1 MFEKLAREKEMKMKE
16 EEEARQKKLLQDNL
30 EEKTKLELERRE
42 RERLSKLE
50 EEHLRNLALMV
61 EEKQTSLSRVQSEFE
76 IAEKMKQE
84 VEESIRLAEKEGR
97 KKLMKEEEER
107 ILHSLRAAIE
117 SHLGLKKPGGERT
130 FLNALPLSHHE
141 KSELGKKYL
150 RPPAPK
156 AWTEDP
162 DMWLDTN
169 NIADVMNQ
177 YEEART
183 KNGVKEFEFMGP
195 FPIDFA
201 APDPYKKGAAG
212 EKKCLMNEICEIRVQ
227 QALENGTKSIGIVYN
242 LDPHYKSGSHWVAN
256 YIDLAGHTCY
266 YFDSYGM
273 KPPPQVE
280 TFMKWLA
287 VQDPTMKLQS
297 NARRLQYSNTECG
310 MYCIY
315 MIIRMLEGDQFLQIT
330 RRKPKD
336 ADMLDLRDW
345 IFST

>member
-1 MFEKLAREKEMKMKE
+1 M
-16 EEEARQKKLLQDNL
+16 
-30 EEKTKLELERRE
+30 
-42 RERLSKLE
+42 
-50 EEHLRNLALMV
+50 
-61 EEKQTSLSRVQSEFE
+61 
-76 IAEKMKQE
+76 
-84 VEESIRLAEKEGR
+84 
-97 KKLMKEEEER
+97 
-107 ILHSLRAAIE
+107 IE
-117 SHLGLKKPGGERT
+117 SKIHLKKPGAQRT
-130 FLNALPLSHHE
+130 FLNALPLSQHE
-141 KSELGKKYL
+141 KLDLGKKYL
-150 RPPAPK
+150 RPAAPK
-156 AWTEDP
+156 AWTDDP

-177 YEEART
+177 YEEARN

-315 MIIRMLEGDQFLQIT
+315 MIIRMLEGDKFLEIT

>member
-1 MFEKLAREKEMKMKE
+1 MLGLLGGRKRATRKQLKKGLFTRKHKEANPGPSQCHPSLGNIPPGSGCLPMEVLSK
-16 EEEARQKKLLQDNL
+16 AAKKLHIHDTSADAPTLRKMIQ
-30 EEKTKLELERRE
+30 
-42 RERLSKLE
+42 SKV
-50 EEHLRNLALMV
+50 NV
-61 EEKQTSLSRVQSEFE
+61 S
-76 IAEKMKQE
+76 
-84 VEESIRLAEKEGR
+84 
-97 KKLMKEEEER
+97 
-107 ILHSLRAAIE
+107 
-117 SHLGLKKPGGERT
+117 GGERT
-130 FLNALPLSHHE
+130 FLNALPLSQHE
-141 KSELGKKYL
+141 KSVLGKKYL

-156 AWTEDP
+156 EWTQDP

-183 KNGVKEFEFMGP
+183 VNGVKEFEFMGP

-201 APDPYKKGAAG
+201 APDPYNKGDNG
-212 EKKCLMNEICEIRVQ
+212 EKKCLMNEVCEIRIQ
-227 QALENGTKSIGIVYN
+227 KALENGTKSIGIVYN

-287 VQDPTMKLQS
+287 TQDPMMKLQS
-297 NARRLQYSNTECG
+297 NARRLQHSNTECG

-315 MIIRMLEGDQFLQIT
+315 MIIRMLEGDQFVQIT

-336 ADMLDLRDW
+336 AYMLDLRDW

>member
-1 MFEKLAREKEMKMKE
+1 MLGLLGGRKRATRKPYKKGLFTRKHKEANPGPSQCHPSLGTIPPGSGCLPIDVLSK
-16 EEEARQKKLLQDNL
+16 AAKKLHVYDTSTDAPTLRKIIQ
-30 EEKTKLELERRE
+30 
-42 RERLSKLE
+42 SKV
-50 EEHLRNLALMV
+50 NV
-61 EEKQTSLSRVQSEFE
+61 S
-76 IAEKMKQE
+76 
-84 VEESIRLAEKEGR
+84 
-97 KKLMKEEEER
+97 
-107 ILHSLRAAIE
+107 
-117 SHLGLKKPGGERT
+117 GGERT
-130 FLNALPLSHHE
+130 FLNALPLSQHE
-141 KSELGKKYL
+141 KSVLGKKYL

-156 AWTEDP
+156 EWTQDP

-183 KNGVKEFEFMGP
+183 VNGVKEFEFMGP

-201 APDPYKKGAAG
+201 APDPYNKSNNG
-212 EKKCLMNEICEIRVQ
+212 EKKCLMNEICEIRIQ
-227 QALENGTKSIGIVYN
+227 KALENGTKSIGIVYN

-256 YIDLAGHTCY
+256 YIDLAGHACY

-287 VQDPTMKLQS
+287 TQDPMMKLQS
-297 NARRLQYSNTECG
+297 NARRLQHSNTECG

-315 MIIRMLEGDQFLQIT
+315 MIIRMLEGDQFVQIT

-336 ADMLDLRDW
+336 AYMLDLRDW

>member
-1 MFEKLAREKEMKMKE
+1 MFTSLGGKQRRTHKRFK
-16 EEEARQKKLLQDNL
+16 KKLFTRKGKQPGPGPSQCHPSLGSIAPGQGCLPMDTLQ
-30 EEKTKLELERRE
+30 KAAAKLHLPADSPSLRQLIE
-42 RERLSKLE
+42 SKL
-50 EEHLRNLALMV
+50 N
-61 EEKQTSLSRVQSEFE
+61 
-76 IAEKMKQE
+76 I
-84 VEESIRLAEKEGR
+84 
-97 KKLMKEEEER
+97 
-107 ILHSLRAAIE
+107 
-117 SHLGLKKPGGERT
+117 KKPGGERS

-141 KSELGKKYL
+141 KLELGKKYL
-150 RPPAPK
+150 RPAAPK
-156 AWTEDP
+156 EWTDDP

-177 YEEART
+177 YEEARNR
-183 KNGVKEFEFMGP
+183 NGVKEFEFMGP

-201 APDPYKKGAAG
+201 AADPYKKGADG
-212 EKKCLMNEICEIRVQ
+212 QKKCLMNEVCEIRVQ
-227 QALENGTKSIGIVYN
+227 KALENGTKSIGIVYN

-273 KPPPQVE
+273 KPPPQIE

-287 VQDPTMKLQS
+287 VQDPSMKLQS

-315 MIIRMLEGDQFLQIT
+315 MIIRMLEGDKFVQIT

-336 ADMLDLRDW
+336 ADMLDFRDW

>member
-1 MFEKLAREKEMKMKE
+1 MFASMGGKQRKTRRRGKKRLFSRKLTQPGPGPSQCHPSLGNIPPGQGCLPLDIL
-16 EEEARQKKLLQDNL
+16 QKAA
-30 EEKTKLELERRE
+30 TKL
-42 RERLSKLE
+42 
-50 EEHLRNLALMV
+50 HLDANPSVDYSA
-61 EEKQTSLSRVQSEFE
+61 
-76 IAEKMKQE
+76 
-84 VEESIRLAEKEGR
+84 
-97 KKLMKEEEER
+97 
-107 ILHSLRAAIE
+107 LRAMIE
-117 SHLGLKKPGGERT
+117 AKVKVKKPGGERS
-130 FLNALPLSHHE
+130 FLEALPLSQHE
-141 KSELGKKYL
+141 KTSLSKIYL
-150 RPPAPK
+150 RPAAPK
-156 AWTEDP
+156 EWTEDP

-183 KNGVKEFEFMGP
+183 KNGIKEFEFMGP

-201 APDPYKKGAAG
+201 APDPYNKKADG

-227 QALENGTKSIGIVYN
+227 EALANGTKSIGIVYN

-297 NARRLQYSNTECG
+297 NGRRLQYSNTECG

-336 ADMLDLRDW
+336 ADMIDLRDW

>member
-1 MFEKLAREKEMKMKE
+1 MVLSRGGRLRRTRKRNGKRLFTRRGDKQPDPGPSQCHPSLGRVAPSHGCLPLDILKDV
-16 EEEARQKKLLQDNL
+16 A
-30 EEKTKLELERRE
+30 TKLGVDPETAYPL
-42 RERLSKLE
+42 
-50 EEHLRNLALMV
+50 LR
-61 EEKQTSLSRVQSEFE
+61 KE
-76 IAEKMKQE
+76 IAAKL
-84 VEESIRLAEKEGR
+84 SIN
-97 KKLMKEEEER
+97 
-107 ILHSLRAAIE
+107 
-117 SHLGLKKPGGERT
+117 KPGERT
-130 FLNALPLSHHE
+130 FLNALPLPEQE
-141 KSELGKKYL
+141 KTQLAKKYL

-156 AWTEDP
+156 EWSADP

-183 KNGVKEFEFMGP
+183 KNGVREFEFMGP

-201 APDPYKKGAAG
+201 APDPYKKGHG

-227 QALENGTKSIGIVYN
+227 KAMENGTRSIGIVYN

-256 YIDLAGHTCY
+256 YIDITGHTCY

-273 KPPPQVE
+273 KPPAQIE
-280 TFMKWLA
+280 KFMKWL
-287 VQDPTMKLQS
+287 VLQDPSMKLQS
-297 NARRLQYSNTECG
+297 NGRRLQYSNTECG

-315 MIIRMLEGDQFLQIT
+315 MIIRMLEGDQFLEIT

-336 ADMLDLRDW
+336 ADMLDWRDW

>member
-1 MFEKLAREKEMKMKE
+1 MSLFEG
-16 EEEARQKKLLQDNL
+16 
-30 EEKTKLELERRE
+30 
-42 RERLSKLE
+42 
-50 EEHLRNLALMV
+50 
-61 EEKQTSLSRVQSEFE
+61 
-76 IAEKMKQE
+76 
-84 VEESIRLAEKEGR
+84 GR
-97 KKLMKEEEER
+97 KRRTYRRHRRRLFTRKTPAQPQPGPSQCHPSLGNVNPGDGCLPAET
-107 ILHSLRAAIE
+107 LRAAAAKLNLPVNEQMSQSELRQLLSSKI
-117 SHLGLKKPGGERT
+117 HVKKPGGERS
-130 FLNALPLSHHE
+130 FLYALPLSHHE
-141 KSELGKKYL
+141 KTALAKKLL
-150 RPPAPK
+150 RPAAPK
-156 AWTEDP
+156 EWTDDP

-177 YEEART
+177 YEEARN

-201 APDPYKKGAAG
+201 APDPYKKRADG
-212 EKKCLMNEICEIRVQ
+212 KKQCLMNEVCELRVQ
-227 QALENGTKSIGIVYN
+227 EALANGTKSIGIVYN

-273 KPPPQVE
+273 KPPPQIE
-280 TFMKWLA
+280 TFMKWL
-287 VQDPTMKLQS
+287 VTQDPQMKLQS

-336 ADMLDLRDW
+336 ADMLELRDW

>member
-1 MFEKLAREKEMKMKE
+1 MLALLGGRKRATRKQLKKGLFTRKNKEANPGPSQCHPSLGNIPPGSGCLPIDVLSK
-16 EEEARQKKLLQDNL
+16 AAKKLHVYDTSADALTLRKMIQ
-30 EEKTKLELERRE
+30 
-42 RERLSKLE
+42 SKV
-50 EEHLRNLALMV
+50 NV
-61 EEKQTSLSRVQSEFE
+61 S
-76 IAEKMKQE
+76 
-84 VEESIRLAEKEGR
+84 
-97 KKLMKEEEER
+97 
-107 ILHSLRAAIE
+107 
-117 SHLGLKKPGGERT
+117 GGERT
-130 FLNALPLSHHE
+130 FLNALPLSQHE
-141 KSELGKKYL
+141 KSVLGKKYL

-156 AWTEDP
+156 EWTKDP

-183 KNGVKEFEFMGP
+183 VNGVKEFEFMGP

-201 APDPYKKGAAG
+201 APDPYNKG
-212 EKKCLMNEICEIRVQ
+212 EKKCLMNEVCEIRIQ
-227 QALENGTKSIGIVYN
+227 KALENGTKSIGIVYN

-256 YIDLAGHTCY
+256 YIDLAGHACY

-287 VQDPTMKLQS
+287 TQDPMMKLQS
-297 NARRLQYSNTECG
+297 NARRLQQSNTECG

-315 MIIRMLEGDQFLQIT
+315 MIIRMLEGDKFVQIT

-336 ADMLDLRDW
+336 AYMLDLRDW

>member
-1 MFEKLAREKEMKMKE
+1 MPPFRGRRYKGTRKKKEK
-16 EEEARQKKLLQDNL
+16 
-30 EEKTKLELERRE
+30 
-42 RERLSKLE
+42 RLFTRKSDKQPDPGPSQCHPSMGRIAPSHGCMPIKILRKVASKLNINPDL
-50 EEHLRNLALMV
+50 HPPVLR
-61 EEKQTSLSRVQSEFE
+61 KE
-76 IAEKMKQE
+76 IATA
-84 VEESIRLAEKEGR
+84 L
-97 KKLMKEEEER
+97 
-107 ILHSLRAAIE
+107 SLNV
-117 SHLGLKKPGGERT
+117 SGGERS
-130 FLNALPLSHHE
+130 FLTALPLPEQE
-141 KSELGKKYL
+141 KTQLAKTYL
-150 RPPAPK
+150 RPAAPK
-156 AWTEDP
+156 DWTDDP

-177 YEEART
+177 YEEAST

-201 APDPYKKGAAG
+201 APDPYKKSQG

-227 QALENGTKSIGIVYN
+227 KALENGTRSIGIVYN

-273 KPPPQVE
+273 KPPPQIE

-287 VQDPTMKLQS
+287 VQDPSMKLES
-297 NARRLQYSNTECG
+297 NGRRLQYSNTECG

-315 MIIRMLEGDQFLQIT
+315 MIIRMLEGDKFVQIT

-336 ADMLDLRDW
+336 SDMLDFRDW
-345 IFST
+345 LFST